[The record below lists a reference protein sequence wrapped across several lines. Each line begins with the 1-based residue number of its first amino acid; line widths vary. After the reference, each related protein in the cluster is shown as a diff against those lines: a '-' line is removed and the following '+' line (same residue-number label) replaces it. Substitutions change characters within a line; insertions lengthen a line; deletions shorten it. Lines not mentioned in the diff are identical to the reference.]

1 MENLI
6 ICLILI
12 ISVIT
17 DLRNRKILNIVTFP
31 AILGGLVYF
40 TLFSGFDGFLFS
52 GKGFLVGLGLLFI
65 PFVMGGIGA
74 GDVKLLAA
82 IGAWKGAM
90 FVFYTGIYAAI
101 IGGLIAI
108 VVLIKQRK
116 LGFTF
121 KSMLFSLLFFR
132 GTQGSLNISSGKQG
146 TVSIPYAIPIA
157 IGTLLTFILESYI

>member
-12 ISVIT
+12 ISVLT

-31 AILGGLVYF
+31 AILGGLIYF
-40 TLFSGFDGFLFS
+40 TLFLGFDGFLFS

-65 PFVMGGIGA
+65 PFAMGGIGA

-82 IGAWKGAM
+82 IGSWKGAM

-101 IGGLIAI
+101 IGGVIAFVI
-108 VVLIKQRK
+108 LIKQRK

-121 KSMLFSLLFFR
+121 KSMLFSLMFFR
-132 GTQGSLNISSGKQG
+132 GTQGSLEINPGNQG

-157 IGTLLTFILESYI
+157 IGGLLTYIVEYYI

>member
-17 DLRNRKILNIVTFP
+17 DLRSRKILNIVTFP
-31 AILGGLVYF
+31 AIIGGLFYF
-40 TLFSGFDGFLFS
+40 SIFSGIDGFLFS

-65 PFVMGGIGA
+65 PFAMGGIGA

-82 IGAWKGAM
+82 IGAWKGVM
-90 FVFYTGIYAAI
+90 FVFYTGVYAAI
-101 IGGLIAI
+101 IGGVIAI
-108 VVLIKQRK
+108 FILIKQRK

-121 KSMLFSLLFFR
+121 KSMLISLMFFR
-132 GTQGSLNISSGKQG
+132 GTQGSLEINSGNQG
-146 TVSIPYAIPIA
+146 TVSIPYAVPIA
-157 IGTLLTFILESYI
+157 IGALLSFMWELLR